1 MPSLCKIRRSDII
14 HISNEGKTDHARRVS
29 SLACSGNGASPLR
42 VHSLFGRTPTNGPVP
57 NVVSTNECIEGMRI
71 ISDCCDSA
79 NAETKS
85 MKGDEDKENSKTNAS
100 SSASGSNTNENRV
113 HNRCKKKRKL
123 TLDAYFRLKT
133 DESDGD
139 DEDSI
144 SEDEDVSKKKQRTT
158 KLLSLNEDAKPIVL
172 HIPFANN
179 EKYAEVRI
187 TSHCVKNKYI
197 VDDDPIVL
205 SGETM
210 YPACSRLAIERFLP
224 GFGRYIH

>member
-29 SLACSGNGASPLR
+29 SSSPLR
-42 VHSLFGRTPTNGPVP
+42 VHSLFSTNPANNAVL
-57 NVVSTNECIEGMRI
+57 NVQSTNECIEGVRI
-71 ISDCCDSA
+71 MSDCGGDRDRASSDA
-79 NAETKS
+79 KS
-85 MKGDEDKENSKTNAS
+85 RHGEEDKENSEINAS
-100 SSASGSNTNENRV
+100 SIASGSNNNENKIQ
-113 HNRCKKKRKL
+113 NRRTKKREL
-123 TLDAYFRLKT
+123 TLDAYFKPTSRLNT
-133 DESDGD
+133 DDSD
-139 DEDSI
+139 DEESI
-144 SEDEDVSKKKQRTT
+144 SEDEDVPKKKQRTT

-210 YPACSRLAIERFLP
+210 YPACTRLAIERFLP